1 MARGSSGI
9 KMPTEFEEAL
19 NQSFFKRLFV
29 SERKQ
34 IAMIADEK
42 SPARISHRIFATRSL
57 RNVGNGMNEKS
68 LEVLKQ
74 YDFEVNR
81 VLRGRG
87 GMILNTDRGVKL
99 FLECVKS
106 DKYYERENDITR
118 RVADSGFLW
127 VDTYVQNS
135 SGEILTPDEDGRRF
149 YVKDWYEGKECN
161 VRDLKDLCRA
171 VQTLAQLHLVLLEV
185 AGEFSGTTEE
195 QNEKDVKAKAL
206 SGIEAGGETQLRLM
220 YTRHMKELKLTGNY
234 LKNKKKKSEFEQL
247 AYKNIGSFFRRR
259 KKQYSCLQDHNFRSV
274 FLMRKKQ
281 VSYVMAAIII
291 TILYFL
297 TEILRLLIL
306 ISIKMNVRLV
316 ICISSCVKFLKNTTG
331 ISRQPIR

>member
-1 MARGSSGI
+1 M
-9 KMPTEFEEAL
+9 
-19 NQSFFKRLFV
+19 
-29 SERKQ
+29 
-34 IAMIADEK
+34 
-42 SPARISHRIFATRSL
+42 
-57 RNVGNGMNEKS
+57 
-68 LEVLKQ
+68 
-74 YDFEVNR
+74 
-81 VLRGRG
+81 
-87 GMILNTDRGVKL
+87 
-99 FLECVKS
+99 CKS

-247 AYKNIGSFFRRR
+247 AYKNIGSFFGGGKSSTAACRTTISGASFLCE
-259 KKQYSCLQDHNFRSV
+259 KTGELCHGSYNYHNIIFSNGNTAVTNFDKYKNECQISGFVSV
-274 FLMRKKQ
+274 H
-281 VSYVMAAIII
+281 A
-291 TILYFL
+291 
-297 TEILRLLIL
+297 
-306 ISIKMNVRLV
+306 
-316 ICISSCVKFLKNTTG
+316 
-331 ISRQPIR
+331 